1 MTSAAR
7 AGGHND
13 ARIYGIVG
21 KSGSGKGL
29 CVKQE
34 IIKPWRGPI
43 LVWSPLED
51 SDDYAGV
58 ITTATSAGALCTSI
72 AQVVSAIQAGKK
84 RVVMKPGEGI
94 PRGPDGRLP
103 KGVTEDKAF
112 KEQFDRFCR
121 IAWELPGWMIVVE
134 ELSQVTSASWA
145 PRAWKKISTAGRHR
159 GLTVVGV
166 CQRPAQVDK
175 DFFGN
180 CTVLRCYKV
189 GYLTD
194 AKSMADVL
202 FCDAREIL
210 KLERFHFI
218 ERDVDYNKN
227 RTGIA
232 KIPK

>member
-1 MTSAAR
+1 MTGAR

-13 ARIYGIVG
+13 AKIYGIVG

-34 IIKPWRGPI
+34 IIKPWKGPI

-51 SDDYAGV
+51 SDDYTNV
-58 ITTATSAGALCTSI
+58 IKGIVCVSI
-72 AQVVSAIQAGKK
+72 AQLVSAIQKGHK

-94 PRGPDGRLP
+94 PRGPDGKLP

-121 IAWELPGWMIVVE
+121 IAWELPGWMVVVE

-180 CTVLRCYKV
+180 CTIIRCYKV

-202 FCDAREIL
+202 FCDFREIL
-210 KLERFHFI
+210 TLERFHYI
-218 ERDVDYNKN
+218 EREVDNNKN
-227 RTGIA
+227 RKGIA
-232 KIPK
+232 KVPK

>member
-13 ARIYGIVG
+13 AKIYGIVG

-29 CVKQE
+29 CVKWE

-51 SDDYAGV
+51 SDNYTDVIKGV
-58 ITTATSAGALCTSI
+58 VCTTI
-72 AQVVSAIQAGKK
+72 AQVVSAIQRGHK
-84 RVVMKPGEGI
+84 RVVLRAGEGV
-94 PRGPDGRLP
+94 PRSDDGKLP
-103 KGVTEDKAF
+103 KGMTHEKAF

-121 IAWELPGWMIVVE
+121 IAWELPGWMCVVE
-134 ELSQVTSASWA
+134 ELSQVTTASWA

-180 CTVLRCYKV
+180 CTIIRCYKV
-189 GYLTD
+189 GYMTD

-202 FCDAREIL
+202 FCKPEEIL

-218 ERDVDYNKN
+218 ERDVDNNKN

-232 KIPK
+232 KIPR